1 MKMFKFFPLAC
12 AAMMMCACSSDDPGD
27 GKGNPNVAGEAQYL
41 AVNIVNVGAAP
52 TRAAVPGYEDGTTEE
67 SKIDKIRFYF
77 FHADGSAYKLEGPT
91 TGSVQN
97 YLEKDI
103 TAADMGTA
111 DGTGT
116 VKVITNAIL
125 VINGTTKKAPASVI
139 AVVNPQSLT
148 TLGTEAKTLNELTN
162 TLKGSQFYTE
172 ATKDQFV
179 MTNSVYVEAGRTVCP
194 VTVAGHIGTDEST
207 AKANP
212 IDIYAERVVAK
223 VGADLQGGLLV
234 ANTAGTSKYGMK
246 VGTYGASTDIYA
258 VIDGWGVADE
268 NDNAYV
274 EKHITNTWS
283 DTDLGITPWTT
294 TDYHRSFWG
303 TSPVFA
309 AGTPKNHTFADYTA
323 QHNEVLYTLPNTPTT
338 AVAAANVYKNDLTK
352 FLVTA
357 TLRYKDATGTWQNAE
372 ICKYQGVE
380 YLGINALKEAIATTY
395 NLYFTEAG
403 GVYTPIQAGDVKFKT
418 VAAGTPGVEDYQ
430 VVPVLDDTKTYYK
443 KDASSATGYTALTA
457 SDNISKYP
465 AEVRKDGKAYYFI
478 PISHLATNAAK
489 VGHYGVVRNHW
500 YKISLNSLTGYGT
513 PVYDE
518 NKIIDPTMPEDQAT
532 YLAAKINVLQWRV
545 VTQNVDLGKK

>member
-1 MKMFKFFPLAC
+1 MKIFKLFPLAC
-12 AAMMMCACSSDDPGD
+12 AALMMSACSSDDA
-27 GKGNPNVAGEAQYL
+27 GNGNGNQGVAGETQYL
-41 AVNIVNVGAAP
+41 AVNIVNVGATP

-67 SKIDKIRFYF
+67 SKIKKIRFYF

-91 TGSVQN
+91 AGTVEN

-103 TAADMGTA
+103 TDTDMGTA

-116 VKVITNAIL
+116 VGAITKAIL

-148 TLGTEAKTLNELTN
+148 SLGTDAKTLNELTN
-162 TLKGSQFYTE
+162 TLTGSQFYTV

-194 VTVAGHIGTDEST
+194 VTVAGHIGTNADD
-207 AKANP
+207 AKTKA

-223 VGADLQGGLLV
+223 VDADLQGGSLV

-274 EKHITNTWS
+274 EKHITNSWT
-283 DTDLGITPWTT
+283 DTGLGITTWTT
-294 TDYHRSFWG
+294 SDYHRSFWG
-303 TSPVFA
+303 TSPAFA
-309 AGTPKNHTFADYTA
+309 AGSPTNHKFVDYKA
-323 QHNEVLYTLPNTPTT
+323 QHGDVLYTLPNTPTT
-338 AVAAANVYKNDLTK
+338 AVAAADVYKNDLTK

-357 TLRYKDATGTWQNAE
+357 TLRYQDATGTWQNAE

-395 NLYFTEAG
+395 NMYYKKVG
-403 GVYTPIQAGDVKFKT
+403 SDYTPIQAADVEFT
-418 VAAGTPGVEDYQ
+418 TTGTSLKDYE
-430 VVPVLDDTKTYYK
+430 VSPVLKTTETYYK
-443 KDASSATGYTALTA
+443 KDASSADGYTALTA

-465 AEVRKDGKAYYFI
+465 AEVRTDGKVYYFI
-478 PISHLATNAAK
+478 PISHLATDAAK
-489 VGHYGVVRNHW
+489 VGYYGVVRNHW
-500 YKISLNSLTGYGT
+500 YKVNVKSLKGFGT

-518 NKIIDPTMPEDQAT
+518 KKIIDPTIPEDQAT

-545 VTQNVDLGKK
+545 VSQDVNLGK

>member
-1 MKMFKFFPLAC
+1 MKIFRFFPLAC
-12 AAMMMCACSSDDPGD
+12 AALMMSACSSDDGN
-27 GKGNPNVAGEAQYL
+27 GSENPNIASEAQYL
-41 AVNIVNVGAAP
+41 AVNIVNVGTTP
-52 TRAAVPGYEDGTTEE
+52 TRAAVSGYEDGTAEE
-67 SKIDKIRFYF
+67 SKIKKIRFYF
-77 FHADGSAYKLEGPT
+77 FHADGSAYKLEGAT
-91 TGSVQN
+91 VGSVDN

-116 VKVITNAIL
+116 VGAITKAIL

-139 AVVNPQSLT
+139 AVVNPQSLPS
-148 TLGTEAKTLNELTN
+148 LGTEAKTLNDLTN
-162 TLKGSQFYTE
+162 TLKGSQFYNVTS
-172 ATKDQFV
+172 KDQFV

-194 VTVAGHIGTDEST
+194 VTVAGHIGTDAST
-207 AKANP
+207 AEANP

-223 VGADLQGGLLV
+223 VDADLQGGSLV

-294 TDYHRSFWG
+294 TDYHRSFWE
-303 TSPVFA
+303 TSPAFS
-309 AGTPKNHTFADYTA
+309 AGTPTNHTFAAYRA
-323 QHNEVLYTLPNTPTT
+323 QHNDVLYTLPNTPTT
-338 AVAAANVYKNDLTK
+338 AVDAADVYKNDLTK

-357 TLRYKDATGTWQNAE
+357 TLRYKDAGGTWQNAE

-380 YLGINALKEAIATTY
+380 YLGIDALKEAIATTY
-395 NLYFTEAG
+395 NKYYKLVG
-403 GVYTPIQAGDVKFKT
+403 SDYTPIQASDVDFT
-418 VAAGTPGVEDYQ
+418 TTGTSLKDYE
-430 VVPVLDDTKTYYK
+430 VSPVLKTTETYYK
-443 KDASSATGYTALTA
+443 KNPTGTGYTPLTA

-489 VGHYGVVRNHW
+489 VGYYGVVRNHW
-500 YKISLNSLTGYGT
+500 YKIALKSLTGYGT
-513 PVYDE
+513 PVYE
-518 NKIIDPTMPEDQAT
+518 EGKTIDPTMPEDQAT

-545 VTQNVDLGKK
+545 VSQDVNLGK

>member
-1 MKMFKFFPLAC
+1 MKIFKLFPLAC
-12 AAMMMCACSSDDPGD
+12 AALMMSACSSDDA
-27 GKGNPNVAGEAQYL
+27 GNGNGNQGVAGETQYL
-41 AVNIVNVGAAP
+41 AVNIVNVGATP

-67 SKIDKIRFYF
+67 SKIKKIRFYF

-91 TGSVQN
+91 VGTVEN

-103 TAADMGTA
+103 TDTDMGTA

-116 VKVITNAIL
+116 VGAITKAIL

-148 TLGTEAKTLNELTN
+148 SLGTDAKTLNELTN
-162 TLKGSQFYTE
+162 TLTGSQFYTV

-194 VTVAGHIGTDEST
+194 VTVAGHIGTNADD
-207 AKANP
+207 AKTKA

-223 VGADLQGGLLV
+223 VDADLQGGSLV

-274 EKHITNTWS
+274 EKQIDNNWLA
-283 DTDLGITPWTT
+283 DNLGINPWSTNN
-294 TDYHRSFWG
+294 YHRSFWE
-303 TSPVFA
+303 TSPAFA
-309 AGTPKNHTFADYTA
+309 AGSPTNHKFVDYKA
-323 QHNEVLYTLPNTPTT
+323 QHGDVLYTLPNTPTT
-338 AVAAANVYKNDLTK
+338 AVAAADVYKNDLTK

-357 TLRYKDATGTWQNAE
+357 TLRYQDATGTWQNAE

-395 NLYFTEAG
+395 NMYYKKVG
-403 GVYTPIQAGDVKFKT
+403 SDYTPIQAADVEFT
-418 VAAGTPGVEDYQ
+418 TTGTSLKDYE
-430 VVPVLDDTKTYYK
+430 VSPVLKTTETYYK
-443 KDASSATGYTALTA
+443 KDASSADGYTALTA

-465 AEVRKDGKAYYFI
+465 AEVRTDGKVYYFI
-478 PISHLATNAAK
+478 PISHLATDAAK
-489 VGHYGVVRNHW
+489 VGYYGVVRNHW
-500 YKISLNSLTGYGT
+500 YKVNVKSLKGFGT

-518 NKIIDPTMPEDQAT
+518 KKIIDPTIPEDQAT

-545 VTQNVDLGKK
+545 VSQDVNLGK

>member
-1 MKMFKFFPLAC
+1 MKIFKFFPLAC
-12 AAMMMCACSSDDPGD
+12 AALMMSACSSDDGN
-27 GKGNPNVAGEAQYL
+27 GSENPNIASEAQYL
-41 AVNIVNVGAAP
+41 AVNIVNVGTTP
-52 TRAAVPGYEDGTTEE
+52 TRAAVPGYEDGTAEE
-67 SKIDKIRFYF
+67 SKINKIRFYF
-77 FHADGSAYKLEGPT
+77 FHADGSAYTLEGAT
-91 TGSVQN
+91 TGSVDY

-103 TAADMGTA
+103 SASDINDN

-116 VKVITNAIL
+116 VEKITNAIL

-148 TLGTEAKTLNELTN
+148 SLGTGAKNLNELTN
-162 TLKGSQFYTE
+162 TLTGSQFYDVTS
-172 ATKDQFV
+172 KDQFV

-194 VTVAGHIGTDEST
+194 VTVAGHIGTDATT

-212 IDIYAERVVAK
+212 INIYAERVVAK
-223 VGADLQGGLLV
+223 VDADLQGGSLV

-283 DTDLGITPWTT
+283 DTDLGITTWTT

-303 TSPVFA
+303 TSPAFT
-309 AGTPKNHTFADYTA
+309 AGTPTNHTFAEYTA
-323 QHNEVLYTLPNTPTT
+323 QHNDVLYTLPNTPTT
-338 AVAAANVYKNDLTK
+338 AVSAANKYNNDLTK

-357 TLRYKDATGTWQNAE
+357 TLKYQDASGTWKNAE

-380 YLGINALKEAIATTY
+380 YLGIDALKEAIATTY
-395 NLYFTEAG
+395 NMYYTEAG
-403 GVYTPIQAGDVKFKT
+403 GIYTPIQAGDVEFT
-418 VAAGTPGVEDYQ
+418 TGGTSLKDYE
-430 VVPVLDDTKTYYK
+430 VSPVLKTGKTYYK
-443 KDASSATGYTALTA
+443 KDASGTGYTALTA
-457 SDNISKYP
+457 AENINKYP
-465 AEVRKDGKAYYFI
+465 AEVRTDGKAYYFI
-478 PISHLATNAAK
+478 PISHLATDPAK
-489 VGHYGVVRNHW
+489 VGYYGVVRNHW
-500 YKISLNSLTGYGT
+500 YKVSLNSLTGYGT

-518 NKIIDPTMPEDQAT
+518 NKTIDPTMPEDQAT

-545 VTQNVDLGKK
+545 VSQTVDLGK

>member
-1 MKMFKFFPLAC
+1 MKIFKLFPLAC
-12 AAMMMCACSSDDPGD
+12 AALMMSACSSDDA
-27 GKGNPNVAGEAQYL
+27 GNGNGNQGVAGETQYL
-41 AVNIVNVGAAP
+41 AVNIVNVGATP

-67 SKIDKIRFYF
+67 SKIKKIRFYF

-91 TGSVQN
+91 AGTVEN

-103 TAADMGTA
+103 TDTDMGTA

-116 VKVITNAIL
+116 VGAITKAIL

-139 AVVNPQSLT
+139 AVVNPKSLT
-148 TLGTEAKTLNELTN
+148 SLGTDAKTLNELTN
-162 TLKGSQFYTE
+162 TLTGSQFYTV

-194 VTVAGHIGTDEST
+194 VTVAGHIGTNADD
-207 AKANP
+207 AKTKA

-223 VGADLQGGLLV
+223 VDADLQGGSLV

-274 EKHITNTWS
+274 EKHITNSWT
-283 DTDLGITPWTT
+283 DTGLGITTWTT
-294 TDYHRSFWG
+294 SDYHRSFWG
-303 TSPVFA
+303 TSPAFA
-309 AGTPKNHTFADYTA
+309 AGSPTNHKFVDYKA
-323 QHNEVLYTLPNTPTT
+323 QHGDVLYTLPNTPTT
-338 AVAAANVYKNDLTK
+338 AVAAADVYKNDLTK

-357 TLRYKDATGTWQNAE
+357 TLRYQDATGTWQNAE

-395 NLYFTEAG
+395 NMYYKKVG
-403 GVYTPIQAGDVKFKT
+403 SDYTPIQAADVEFT
-418 VAAGTPGVEDYQ
+418 TTGTSLKDYE
-430 VVPVLDDTKTYYK
+430 VSPVLKTTETYYK
-443 KDASSATGYTALTA
+443 KDASSADGYTALTA

-465 AEVRKDGKAYYFI
+465 AEVRTDGKVYYFI
-478 PISHLATNAAK
+478 PISHLATDAAK
-489 VGHYGVVRNHW
+489 VGYYGVVRNHW
-500 YKISLNSLTGYGT
+500 YKVNVKSLKGFGT

-518 NKIIDPTMPEDQAT
+518 KKIIDPTIPEDQAT

-545 VTQNVDLGKK
+545 VSQDVNLGK

>member
-1 MKMFKFFPLAC
+1 MKIFKFFPLAC
-12 AAMMMCACSSDDPGD
+12 AALMMSACSSDDA
-27 GKGNPNVAGEAQYL
+27 GNGNGNQGVAGETQYL
-41 AVNIVNVGAAP
+41 AVNIVNVGATP

-67 SKIDKIRFYF
+67 SKIKKIRFYF

-91 TGSVQN
+91 VGTVEN

-103 TAADMGTA
+103 TDTDMGTA

-116 VKVITNAIL
+116 VGAITKAIL

-148 TLGTEAKTLNELTN
+148 SLGTDAKTLNELTN
-162 TLKGSQFYTE
+162 TLTGSQFYTV

-194 VTVAGHIGTDEST
+194 VTVAGHIGTNADD
-207 AKANP
+207 AKTKA

-223 VGADLQGGLLV
+223 VDADLQGGSLV

-274 EKHITNTWS
+274 EKHITNSWT
-283 DTDLGITPWTT
+283 DTGLGITTWTT
-294 TDYHRSFWG
+294 SDYHRSFWG
-303 TSPVFA
+303 TSPAFA
-309 AGTPKNHTFADYTA
+309 AGSPTNHKFVDYKA
-323 QHNEVLYTLPNTPTT
+323 QHGDVLYTLPNTPTT
-338 AVAAANVYKNDLTK
+338 AVAAADVYKNDLTK

-357 TLRYKDATGTWQNAE
+357 TLRYQDATGTWQNAE

-395 NLYFTEAG
+395 NMYYKKVG
-403 GVYTPIQAGDVKFKT
+403 SDYTPIQAADVEFT
-418 VAAGTPGVEDYQ
+418 TTGTSLKDYE
-430 VVPVLDDTKTYYK
+430 VSPVLKTTETYYK
-443 KDASSATGYTALTA
+443 KDASSADGYTALTA

-465 AEVRKDGKAYYFI
+465 AEVRTDGKVYYFI
-478 PISHLATNAAK
+478 PISHLATDAAK
-489 VGHYGVVRNHW
+489 VGYYGVVRNHW
-500 YKISLNSLTGYGT
+500 YKVNVKSLKGFGT

-518 NKIIDPTMPEDQAT
+518 KKIIDPTIPEDQAT

-545 VTQNVDLGKK
+545 VSQKVDLGK

>member
-1 MKMFKFFPLAC
+1 MKIFKLFPLAC
-12 AAMMMCACSSDDPGD
+12 AALMMSACGSDNDIEGGATNPAGD
-27 GKGNPNVAGEAQYL
+27 AQYL
-41 AVNIVNVGAAP
+41 AVNIVNVGTTP
-52 TRAAVPGYEDGTTEE
+52 TGRAAVHGYEDGTTEE
-67 SKIDKIRFYF
+67 SKINKIRFYF
-77 FHADGSAYKLEGPT
+77 FHADGSAYKLEGHT
-91 TGSVQN
+91 AGTVEN

-103 TAADMGTA
+103 TDTDMGTA

-116 VKVITNAIL
+116 VGAITKAIL

-148 TLGTEAKTLNELTN
+148 SLGTDAKTLNELTN
-162 TLKGSQFYTE
+162 TLTGSQFYTV

-194 VTVAGHIGTDEST
+194 VTVAGHIGTNADD
-207 AKANP
+207 AKTKA

-223 VGADLQGGLLV
+223 VDADLQGGSLV

-283 DTDLGITPWTT
+283 DTDLGITTWTT
-294 TDYHRSFWG
+294 SDYHRSFWG

-309 AGTPKNHTFADYTA
+309 AGTPTNHNFADYKA
-323 QHNEVLYTLPNTPTT
+323 QHGDVLYTLPNTPTT
-338 AVAAANVYKNDLTK
+338 AVAAADVYKNNLTK

-357 TLRYKDATGTWQNAE
+357 TLRYKDGTGAWQNAE

-380 YLGINALKEAIATTY
+380 YLGIDALKEAIATTY
-395 NLYFTEAG
+395 NMYYKKVG
-403 GVYTPIQAGDVKFKT
+403 SDYTPIQAADVEFT
-418 VAAGTPGVEDYQ
+418 TTGTSLKDYE
-430 VVPVLDDTKTYYK
+430 VSPVLKTTETYYK
-443 KDASSATGYTALTA
+443 KDASSADGYTALTA
-457 SDNISKYP
+457 AENINKYP
-465 AEVRKDGKAYYFI
+465 AEVRTDGKVYYFI
-478 PISHLATNAAK
+478 PISHLATDAAK

-500 YKISLNSLTGYGT
+500 YKIALKSLTGYGT

-518 NKIIDPTMPEDQAT
+518 NKTIDPTMPEDQAT

-545 VTQNVDLGKK
+545 VSQDVNLGK

>member
-1 MKMFKFFPLAC
+1 MKIFKFFPLAC
-12 AAMMMCACSSDDPGD
+12 AAMMMCACSSDDPGE

-41 AVNIVNVGAAP
+41 AVNIVNVGTTP
-52 TRAAVPGYEDGTTEE
+52 TRAAVPGYEDGTAEE
-67 SKIDKIRFYF
+67 SKINKIRFYF
-77 FHADGSAYKLEGPT
+77 FHADGSAYTLEGAT
-91 TGSVQN
+91 TGSVDY

-103 TAADMGTA
+103 SASDINDN

-116 VKVITNAIL
+116 VEKITNAIL

-148 TLGTEAKTLNELTN
+148 SLGTGAKNLNDLTN
-162 TLKGSQFYTE
+162 TLTGSQFYTV

-194 VTVAGHIGTDEST
+194 VTVAGHIGTNAED
-207 AKANP
+207 AKTKA

-223 VGADLQGGLLV
+223 VDADLQGGSLV

-283 DTDLGITPWTT
+283 DTDLGIATWTT
-294 TDYHRSFWG
+294 TDYHRSFWE
-303 TSPVFA
+303 TSPAFS
-309 AGTPKNHTFADYTA
+309 AGTPTNHTFAAYTA
-323 QHNEVLYTLPNTPTT
+323 QHNDVLYTLPNTPTT
-338 AVAAANVYKNDLTK
+338 AVDAADVYKNDLTK

-357 TLRYKDATGTWQNAE
+357 TLKYKDAGGTWQNAE

-380 YLGINALKEAIATTY
+380 YLGIDALKEAIATTY
-395 NLYFTEAG
+395 NKYYKLVGSA
-403 GVYTPIQAGDVKFKT
+403 YTPIQASDVDFT
-418 VAAGTPGVEDYQ
+418 TTGTSLKDYE
-430 VVPVLDDTKTYYK
+430 VSPVLKTTETYYK
-443 KDASSATGYTALTA
+443 KDPTGTGYTPLTA

-489 VGHYGVVRNHW
+489 VGYYGVVRNHW
-500 YKISLNSLTGYGT
+500 YKIALNSLTGYGT

-518 NKIIDPTMPEDQAT
+518 DKIIDPTMPEDQAT

-545 VTQNVDLGKK
+545 VSQSVDLGK